1 MFETLFKKPLLGKN
15 SAFTQHPLTVDV
27 HSHILPHLDD
37 GASNVDQSITII
49 RGLQALGYKK
59 IIATPHVMSGFYNN
73 SYEDI
78 LQSLHLLRSIL
89 KRNNIPIEIEASAE
103 YYLEDNLFR
112 SIERGEILSFGN
124 QKKYLLFEASFI
136 AKPSYLVESARRI
149 QEAGYTPVL
158 AHPERYIS
166 LNNIDTLTRLLFN
179 GILFQVNIGS
189 LTGYYSKQAQEMAE
203 MLVKKNMVAFFGT
216 NCHNESQL
224 KSIKSAFELPYF
236 QNAAKENVLNNA
248 LMESETRYWSTKM
261 YARI

>member
-27 HSHILPHLDD
+27 HAHILPHLDD

-89 KRNNIPIEIEASAE
+89 KRNNINVEIEASAE

-136 AKPSYLVESARRI
+136 AKPAYLIESAHRI
-149 QEAGYTPVL
+149 QQAGYIPVL

-203 MLVKKNMVAFFGT
+203 TLVKKNMVAFFGT

-224 KSIKSAFELPYF
+224 KGIKAAYELPYF
-236 QNAAKENVLNNA
+236 QYAAKENVLNNS
-248 LMESETRYWSTKM
+248 LMESETQYWSTKM

>member
-27 HSHILPHLDD
+27 HAHILPHLDD
-37 GASNVDQSITII
+37 GAASVEQSIAII

-78 LQSLHLLRSIL
+78 LQSLHLLRGIL
-89 KRNNIPIEIEASAE
+89 KRYNIPIELEASAE

-112 SIERGEILSFGN
+112 SIERGEILSFGS

-136 AKPSYLVESARRI
+136 AKPSYLVESAHRI
-149 QEAGYTPVL
+149 QQAGYIPVL

-189 LTGYYSKQAQEMAE
+189 LTGYYSKQAQEIAE
-203 MLVKKNMVAFFGT
+203 TLVKKNMVAFFGT
-216 NCHNESQL
+216 NCHNERQL
-224 KSIKSAFELPYF
+224 KSIKEAFELPHFRY
-236 QNAAKENVLNNA
+236 AAKENVLNNT
-248 LMESETRYWSTKM
+248 LMEAETQYWSAKL
-261 YARI
+261 YSRI

>member
-1 MFETLFKKPLLGKN
+1 MFETLFKKPLSGKN

-27 HSHILPHLDD
+27 HAHILPHLDD
-37 GASNVDQSITII
+37 GAANVEQSIAII
-49 RGLQALGYKK
+49 KGLQTLGYKK

-73 SYEDI
+73 SYEEI
-78 LQSLHLLRSIL
+78 LQSLQLLKGIL
-89 KRNNIPIEIEASAE
+89 KRYNIPVELEASAE

-112 SIERGEILSFGN
+112 SIERGEVLTFGN

-136 AKPSYLVESARRI
+136 TKPSYLIESARRI
-149 QEAGYTPVL
+149 QQAGYIPVL

-166 LNNIDTLTRLLFN
+166 LNNMDTLTRLLFN

-189 LTGYYSKQAQEMAE
+189 LTGYYSKQAQETAE
-203 MLVKKNMVAFFGT
+203 ILVKKNMVAFFGT

-236 QNAAKENVLNNA
+236 QYAAKENVLNNTLIQA
-248 LMESETRYWSTKM
+248 QAQYWSAKI
-261 YARI
+261 YSRI

>member
-27 HSHILPHLDD
+27 HAHILPHLDD
-37 GASNVDQSITII
+37 GASNIDQSITII
-49 RGLQALGYKK
+49 RALQALGYKK

-89 KRNNIPIEIEASAE
+89 KRNNIHVEIDASAE

-112 SIERGEILSFGN
+112 LIELGEILSFGN

-136 AKPSYLVESARRI
+136 SKPSYLIESAHRI
-149 QEAGYTPVL
+149 QQAGYIPVL

-179 GILFQVNIGS
+179 GVLFQVNIGS
-189 LTGYYSKQAQEMAE
+189 LTGYYSKQAQEIAE
-203 MLVKKNMVAFFGT
+203 TLVKKNMVAFFGT

-236 QNAAKENVLNNA
+236 QHAAKENVLNNS
-248 LMESETRYWSTKM
+248 LMETETQYWSSKM
-261 YARI
+261 YAKI

>member
-1 MFETLFKKPLLGKN
+1 MFRTLFKKPLLGKN

-27 HSHILPHLDD
+27 HAHILPHLDD

-78 LQSLHLLRSIL
+78 LQSLNLLRSIL
-89 KRNNIPIEIEASAE
+89 KRNNINVEIEASAE

-124 QKKYLLFEASFI
+124 HKKYLLFEASFI
-136 AKPSYLVESARRI
+136 AKPAYLIESALRI
-149 QEAGYTPVL
+149 QRAGYIPVL
-158 AHPERYIS
+158 AHPERYIT
-166 LNNIDTLTRLLFN
+166 LNNIDILTRLLFN
-179 GILFQVNIGS
+179 GVLFQVNIGS
-189 LTGYYSKQAQEMAE
+189 LTGYYSKQAQEIAE
-203 MLVKKNMVAFFGT
+203 IMVKKNMVAFFGT

-224 KSIKSAFELPYF
+224 KGIKAAFELPYF
-236 QNAAKENVLNNA
+236 QYAAKENVLNNS
-248 LMESETRYWSTKM
+248 LMESETQYWSTKM

>member
-1 MFETLFKKPLLGKN
+1 MFRTLFKKPLLGKN
-15 SAFTQHPLTVDV
+15 SAFAQHPLTVDV
-27 HSHILPHLDD
+27 HAHILPHLDD

-59 IIATPHVMSGFYNN
+59 VIATPHVMSGFYDN

-78 LQSLHLLRSIL
+78 LQSLNLLRSIL
-89 KRNNIPIEIEASAE
+89 KRNNINVEIEASAE

-136 AKPSYLVESARRI
+136 AKPAYLVESALRI
-149 QEAGYTPVL
+149 QQAGYTPVL
-158 AHPERYIS
+158 AHPERYIT
-166 LNNIDTLTRLLFN
+166 LNNIDVLTRLLFN
-179 GILFQVNIGS
+179 GVLFQVNIGS
-189 LTGYYSKQAQEMAE
+189 LTGYYSKQAQEIAE
-203 MLVKKNMVAFFGT
+203 IMVKKNMVAFFGT

-224 KSIKSAFELPYF
+224 KGIKAAYELPYF
-236 QNAAKENVLNNA
+236 QYAAKENVLNNS
-248 LMESETRYWSTKM
+248 LMETEMQYWSTKM

>member
-1 MFETLFKKPLLGKN
+1 MFATLFKKPLLGKN

-27 HSHILPHLDD
+27 HAHILPHLDD

-89 KRNNIPIEIEASAE
+89 RRNNINVEIEASAE

-136 AKPSYLVESARRI
+136 AKPAYLVESALRI
-149 QEAGYTPVL
+149 QQAGYIPVL
-158 AHPERYIS
+158 AHPERYIT
-166 LNNIDTLTRLLFN
+166 LNNIDVLTRLLFN
-179 GILFQVNIGS
+179 GVLFQVNIGS
-189 LTGYYSKQAQEMAE
+189 LTGYYSKQAQEIAE
-203 MLVKKNMVAFFGT
+203 IMVKKNMVAFFGT

-224 KSIKSAFELPYF
+224 KGIKAAFELPYF
-236 QNAAKENVLNNA
+236 QYAAKENVLNNS
-248 LMESETRYWSTKM
+248 LMETKTQYWSTKM

>member
-1 MFETLFKKPLLGKN
+1 MFKTLFKKPLLGKN

-27 HSHILPHLDD
+27 HAHILPHLDD

-59 IIATPHVMSGFYNN
+59 IIATPHVMSGFYDN

-89 KRNNIPIEIEASAE
+89 KRNNINVEIEASAE
-103 YYLEDNLFR
+103 YYLEENLFR
-112 SIERGEILSFGN
+112 LIDRGEILSFGN

-136 AKPSYLVESARRI
+136 AKPTYLVESALRI
-149 QEAGYTPVL
+149 QQAGYTPVL

-166 LNNIDTLTRLLFN
+166 LNNIDILTRLLFN
-179 GILFQVNIGS
+179 GVLFQVNIGS
-189 LTGYYSKQAQEMAE
+189 LTGYYSKQAQEIAE
-203 MLVKKNMVAFFGT
+203 IMVKKNMVAFFGT

-224 KSIKSAFELPYF
+224 KGIKEAFKLPYF
-236 QNAAKENVLNNA
+236 QYAAKENVLNNS
-248 LMESETRYWSTKM
+248 LMESETQYWSTKM

>member
-27 HSHILPHLDD
+27 HAHILPHLDD
-37 GASNVDQSITII
+37 GASNIDQSITII

-78 LQSLHLLRSIL
+78 LQSLHLLRGIL
-89 KRNNIPIEIEASAE
+89 KRNNINVEIEASAE

-136 AKPSYLVESARRI
+136 AKPTYLIESARRI
-149 QEAGYTPVL
+149 QEAGYIPVL

-203 MLVKKNMVAFFGT
+203 ALVKKNMVAFFGT

-224 KSIKSAFELPYF
+224 KSIRTAFDLPLF
-236 QNAAKENVLNNA
+236 RNAAKENVLNNS
-248 LMESETRYWSTKM
+248 LMETQMQYWSTKM